1 MGSLYPHPLPV
12 DEVLDLTGM
21 TPLARRRT
29 QKLSGGETQRLRF
42 ALALVANPDLLVL
55 DEPTVAMDVEA
66 RRSFWATMRRF
77 TARGTTV
84 VFATH
89 YLEEAD
95 EFADRVVLM
104 AHGRIVADGPSTEI
118 KAGHRDHR
126 RRPGGGV
133 PGDHGAGRP
142 GGRGGGAGGMST
154 AVYARSEVLRTFR
167 NRRFLIFSLIFPL
180 TMYLLIAGPNRGEDD
195 LGGSGISAP
204 LYYMVGLIGFGTM
217 MAVTAGGA
225 RIAAERT
232 VGWNRQ
238 LRLTPLTARSYLTA
252 KVMTGYLMAGVSILI
267 VSLAGV
273 SLGVRMPAMRWLEMI
288 ALILVALIPFA
299 GVGIAIGHLFT
310 TDSLGPALGG
320 ITSIFAFLG
329 GTWFPITGSGFF
341 VDLAHALPSYWLVEA
356 GHIGIGGSAWGG
368 EGWLIVSAWSVAMAL
383 AAAWAYRRD
392 TKRV

>member
-1 MGSLYPHPLPV
+1 
-12 DEVLDLTGM
+12 
-21 TPLARRRT
+21 
-29 QKLSGGETQRLRF
+29 
-42 ALALVANPDLLVL
+42 
-55 DEPTVAMDVEA
+55 
-66 RRSFWATMRRF
+66 
-77 TARGTTV
+77 
-84 VFATH
+84 
-89 YLEEAD
+89 
-95 EFADRVVLM
+95 
-104 AHGRIVADGPSTEI
+104 
-118 KAGHRDHR
+118 
-126 RRPGGGV
+126 
-133 PGDHGAGRP
+133 
-142 GGRGGGAGGMST
+142 MST
-154 AVYARSEVLRTFR
+154 AIYARSEVLRTFR
-167 NRRFLIFSLIFPL
+167 NRRFFIFSLIFPL

-217 MAVTAGGA
+217 VAVTAGGA

-238 LRLTPLTARSYLTA
+238 LRLTPLTARSYLSA

-273 SLGVRMPAMRWLEMI
+273 SLGVRMPAMRWVEMI

-299 GVGIAIGHLFT
+299 GMGIAIGHLFT

-341 VDLAHALPSYWLVEA
+341 VGLAHALPSYWLVEA
-356 GHIGIGGSAWGG
+356 GHIGIGGSAWGA
-368 EGWLIVSAWSVAMAL
+368 EGWLVVGAWSVAMAL

>member
-1 MGSLYPHPLPV
+1 
-12 DEVLDLTGM
+12 
-21 TPLARRRT
+21 
-29 QKLSGGETQRLRF
+29 
-42 ALALVANPDLLVL
+42 
-55 DEPTVAMDVEA
+55 
-66 RRSFWATMRRF
+66 
-77 TARGTTV
+77 
-84 VFATH
+84 
-89 YLEEAD
+89 
-95 EFADRVVLM
+95 
-104 AHGRIVADGPSTEI
+104 
-118 KAGHRDHR
+118 
-126 RRPGGGV
+126 
-133 PGDHGAGRP
+133 
-142 GGRGGGAGGMST
+142 MST
-154 AVYARSEVLRTFR
+154 ATYARSEVLRTFR
-167 NRRFLIFSLIFPL
+167 NRRFFIFSLIFPL

-217 MAVTAGGA
+217 VAVTAGGA

-238 LRLTPLTARSYLTA
+238 LRLTPLTARSYLSA

-273 SLGVRMPAMRWLEMI
+273 SLGVRMPVMRWVEMI

-299 GVGIAIGHLFT
+299 GMGIAIGHLFT

-356 GHIGIGGSAWGG
+356 GHVGIGGSAWGA
-368 EGWLIVSAWSVAMAL
+368 EGWLVVSAWSIAMAL

-392 TKRV
+392 TTRV

>member
-1 MGSLYPHPLPV
+1 V
-12 DEVLDLTGM
+12 
-21 TPLARRRT
+21 
-29 QKLSGGETQRLRF
+29 
-42 ALALVANPDLLVL
+42 
-55 DEPTVAMDVEA
+55 
-66 RRSFWATMRRF
+66 
-77 TARGTTV
+77 
-84 VFATH
+84 
-89 YLEEAD
+89 
-95 EFADRVVLM
+95 
-104 AHGRIVADGPSTEI
+104 
-118 KAGHRDHR
+118 
-126 RRPGGGV
+126 
-133 PGDHGAGRP
+133 
-142 GGRGGGAGGMST
+142 ST